1 MMLLTVIEILGI
13 FVAALSGILEAKRNS
28 MDLIGIYTVAFITAL
43 GGGTIRDILLNRY
56 PIFWVIH
63 PEYAGGIFILSVITA
78 LILRYKQILI
88 RPYAIIIPDALALGL
103 YSAIGAAYAMEL
115 HVSWFIAM
123 LMGTI
128 TATFGGVMRDIL
140 CNKVPDIFKHG
151 GPLYAT
157 CAFGAAVVYVLVKL
171 ATNDHASAATA
182 SVIVATALRLASVKF
197 DITLPI

>member
-1 MMLLTVIEILGI
+1 MILTVIEILGI
-13 FVAALSGILEAKRNS
+13 AVAAFSGIMEAKRNG

-63 PEYAGGIFILSVITA
+63 PEYASGIFILSVGTA
-78 LILRYKQILI
+78 LILRYKQITI
-88 RPYAIIIPDALALGL
+88 HPYAIILPDALALGL

-115 HVSWFIAM
+115 NVSWFIAV

-151 GPLYAT
+151 GHLYAT
-157 CAFGAAVVYVLVKL
+157 CSLSAAVMYIMVKS

-182 SVIVATALRLASVKF
+182 SLITATTLRLLSVKF

>member
-1 MMLLTVIEILGI
+1 MLLTVIEIVGI
-13 FVAALSGILEAKRNS
+13 VVAAFSGIMEAKRNG

-43 GGGTIRDILLNRY
+43 GGGTLRDVLLNRY
-56 PIFWVIH
+56 PIFWVVY
-63 PEYAGGIFILSVITA
+63 PEYAIGILVLSVVTA
-78 LILRYKQILI
+78 LVLRYKQIII

-115 HVSWFIAM
+115 HLSWFITV

-140 CNKVPDIFKHG
+140 CNKVPVIFKHG
-151 GPLYAT
+151 GHLYAT
-157 CAFGAAVVYVLVKL
+157 CAFGAAVIYVVVKSI
-171 ATNDHASAATA
+171 TNDHVSAATA
-182 SVIVATALRLASVKF
+182 SLITATTLRLLSIKF

>member
-1 MMLLTVIEILGI
+1 MLLTVIEILGI
-13 FVAALSGILEAKRNS
+13 AVAAFSGIMEAKRNS

-56 PIFWVIH
+56 PMFWVIH
-63 PEYAGGIFILSVITA
+63 PEYAVGIFILSMITA
-78 LILRYKQILI
+78 LVLRYKQFTIH
-88 RPYAIIIPDALALGL
+88 PYAIIIPDALALGL
-103 YSAIGAAYAMEL
+103 YSAIGAAYALEL
-115 HVSWFIAM
+115 NVSWFIAV

-151 GPLYAT
+151 GHLYAT
-157 CAFGAAVVYVLVKL
+157 CALSAAVLYIIVKSL
-171 ATNDHASAATA
+171 TNDHVSAATA
-182 SVIVATALRLASVKF
+182 SLVTATALRLLSVKF

>member
-1 MMLLTVIEILGI
+1 MFLTVIEILGI
-13 FVAALSGILEAKRNS
+13 AVAAFSGIMEAKRNS

-63 PEYAGGIFILSVITA
+63 PEYAAGIFLLSVATA
-78 LILRYKQILI
+78 LVLRYKQIVI
-88 RPYAIIIPDALALGL
+88 RPYAIIVPDALALGL
-103 YSAIGAAYAMEL
+103 YSAIGAAYALEL
-115 HVSWFIAM
+115 NVSWFIAV

-151 GPLYAT
+151 GHLYAT
-157 CAFGAAVVYVLVKL
+157 CALSAAVMYIIVKA
-171 ATNDHASAATA
+171 ATNDHVSAATA
-182 SVIVATALRLASVKF
+182 SLITATVLRLLSVKF

>member
-1 MMLLTVIEILGI
+1 MLLTVIEILGI
-13 FVAALSGILEAKRNS
+13 AVAAFSGIMEAKRNS

-63 PEYAGGIFILSVITA
+63 PEYAAGIFLLSVATA
-78 LILRYKQILI
+78 LVLRYKQIVI

-103 YSAIGAAYAMEL
+103 YSAIGAAYALEL
-115 HVSWFIAM
+115 NVSWFIAV

-151 GPLYAT
+151 GHLYAT
-157 CAFGAAVVYVLVKL
+157 CALSAAVMYIIVKA
-171 ATNDHASAATA
+171 ATNDHASAATT
-182 SVIVATALRLASVKF
+182 SLITATVLRLLSVKF

>member
-1 MMLLTVIEILGI
+1 MILTVIEILGI
-13 FVAALSGILEAKRNS
+13 AVAAFSGIMEAKRNS

-43 GGGTIRDILLNRY
+43 GGGTIRDLLLNRY

-63 PEYAGGIFILSVITA
+63 PEYASGIFILAVITA
-78 LILRYKQILI
+78 LILRYKQFTIH
-88 RPYAIIIPDALALGL
+88 PYAIIVPDALALGL

-115 HVSWFIAM
+115 NVSWIIVV

-151 GPLYAT
+151 GHLYAT
-157 CAFGAAVVYVLVKL
+157 CSFSAAVMYIVVKS

-182 SVIVATALRLASVKF
+182 SLITATTLRLLSVKF